1 MDGVEL
7 PPSSPKD
14 DQKEN
19 LNTPSSFPENQYGNP
34 AINSMDT
41 PKTILRNQRDFRL
54 SISPEIYKTTSVSII
69 CNKCK
74 KPITTDVKKEFN
86 CCSCLSCFCTC
97 FIFFAII
104 QFFRKKDICCYD
116 ATHICPYC
124 GNIIAKYQS
133 C

>member
-7 PPSSPKD
+7 PPSSPND

-54 SISPEIYKTTSVSII
+54 SISPEIYKTTPVSII
-69 CNKCK
+69 CNKCTYCRSIFMCFMIF
-74 KPITTDVKKEFN
+74 IT
-86 CCSCLSCFCTC
+86 
-97 FIFFAII
+97 FITKIFVTSFTKSQYFLII
-104 QFFRKKDICCYD
+104 FKTY
-116 ATHICPYC
+116 
-124 GNIIAKYQS
+124 NIH
-133 C
+133 